1 MTALAGLCPVLFIK
15 HSTYITAKERYA
27 ITSCLI
33 LLLCT
38 VMPWFDALTN
48 AMSFVRIYIMLV
60 FAGAVFNAVAGLDL
74 MTSVSAAIACT
85 GNVGPGFGQVWTF
98 FGVLAIYPQ
107 MTGLAWME

>member
-1 MTALAGLCPVLFIK
+1 
-15 HSTYITAKERYA
+15 
-27 ITSCLI
+27 
-33 LLLCT
+33 
-38 VMPWFDALTN
+38 MPWFDALTN